1 MPQCPPASYAY
12 DDYSIYLQSIDILS
26 MGMLQIIV
34 TPSLLAVK
42 FAVILNSD
50 TSGVLLT
57 NVRASGAVV
66 E

>member
-1 MPQCPPASYAY
+1 MQLAY
-12 DDYSIYLQSIDILS
+12 DYSTYLQSIDILS

-34 TPSLLAVK
+34 IPSLLAVK

>member
-1 MPQCPPASYAY
+1 
-12 DDYSIYLQSIDILS
+12 
-26 MGMLQIIV
+26 MLQIIV